1 MKKRTLCVLLAA
13 IFLMLAGTALF
24 LFPFFTPNTLDASS
38 IYEVDA
44 DFQNIEI
51 DLEKTNLIICSDKKT
66 YIEINGYRESEYYIS
81 EENGKL
87 LLTDRSEKSPL
98 LFKLSGIGRY
108 FKENRQIS
116 DQKSIIL
123 HLSQEHVQTPVN
135 LILKNSNLTLSSS
148 LAYLTLNAE
157 DSSVSADNMT
167 FDRFN
172 GKLTNC
178 DSFFSIPYSETEFSR
193 NIETHNTLLSLNGDE
208 RANTEL
214 YVTDFQKPSLVIEAF
229 GGTCRLNYVQDT
241 P

>member
-1 MKKRTLCVLLAA
+1 MKKKTRYVLLVAVV
-13 IFLMLAGTALF
+13 LMLVGTALF
-24 LFPFFTPNTLDASS
+24 LFPLFSQNTIARPAVHTV
-38 IYEVDA
+38 IA
-44 DFQNIEI
+44 DFQQIEI
-51 DLEKTNLIICSDKKT
+51 DLEKTSLTICSDEKT

-81 EENGKL
+81 EKDGKL

-178 DSFFSIPYSETEFSR
+178 DSAFSILYSAAEFSR
-193 NIETHNTLLSLNGDE
+193 NVETHNTALSLNGDE
-208 RANTEL
+208 RANTEQF
-214 YVTDFQKPSLVIEAF
+214 VTDFQKPSLVIEAF
-229 GGTCRLNYVQDT
+229 GGTCRLDYPQDT